1 MRTLIN
7 LLGLLLFLVSC
18 SNEPI
23 ENKGETIQKTIVE
36 FNSSQLKNA
45 GIREEMPQE
54 RVIGNTILAT
64 GTVEVPPQN
73 KTIIS
78 VPFGGF
84 VRSLEVLDGMTVKK
98 GQTLLRIENPE
109 LITLQQEYL
118 EVIANLEFLLAEK
131 ERQQLLSE
139 KEAGTLKSYQSAKA
153 QLEVARAKKSGLQ
166 TKLEM
171 AGVNMAL
178 LNKGTIQRQIA
189 IKSPF
194 NGAVT
199 KISVDVGAFMN
210 PEDHLLEIIDL
221 QHAHAE
227 VTVFEKDLQWLK
239 IGQEVKL
246 QFPGQ
251 NQPVASTIFL
261 IGKEI
266 GKDRTINVHCHFL
279 KESTVITPGAY
290 FKATIQADGKKL
302 MCVPSEAIVEL
313 NGKQVVFKGAK
324 GENGLRRFIPVE
336 VEVIATENDLSAI
349 QLPGKNGS
357 IRIPVVTSGA
367 YSIYSSYILKQ
378 ESE

>member
-45 GIREEMPQE
+45 GIREEMPEE

-64 GTVEVPPQN
+64 GKVEVPPQN

-78 VPFGGF
+78 VPFGGY

-131 ERQQLLSE
+131 ERQQLLSD

-171 AGVNMAL
+171 AGVNIAL
-178 LNKGTIQRQIA
+178 LNKGSIQRQIA

-266 GKDRTINVHCHFL
+266 GKDRTIKVHCHFK
-279 KESTVITPGAY
+279 KESTAITPGAY
-290 FKATIQADGKKL
+290 FKATIQADGRKL

-324 GENGLRRFIPVE
+324 GENGLRRFIPLE
-336 VEVIATENDLSAI
+336 VEVVATEDEWSAI
-349 QLPGKNGS
+349 QLPGKNTT

>member
-1 MRTLIN
+1 MKTLIN

-45 GIREEMPQE
+45 GIREEMPEE

-78 VPFGGF
+78 VPFGGY

-131 ERQQLLSE
+131 ERQQLLSD

-171 AGVNMAL
+171 AGVNIAL
-178 LNKGTIQRQIA
+178 LNKGSIQRQIA

-266 GKDRTINVHCHFL
+266 GKDRTIKVHCHFK
-279 KESTVITPGAY
+279 KESTAITPGAY

-324 GENGLRRFIPVE
+324 GENGLRRFIPLE
-336 VEVIATENDLSAI
+336 VEVVATEDEWSAI
-349 QLPGKNGS
+349 QLPGKNAT

>member
-45 GIREEMPQE
+45 GIREEMPEE

-64 GTVEVPPQN
+64 GKVEVPPQN

-78 VPFGGF
+78 VPFGGY

-131 ERQQLLSE
+131 ERQQLLSD

-171 AGVNMAL
+171 AGVNIAL
-178 LNKGTIQRQIA
+178 LNKGSIQRQIS

-199 KISVDVGAFMN
+199 KISVDIGAFMN

-239 IGQEVKL
+239 IGQEVNL

-266 GKDRTINVHCHFL
+266 GKDRTIKVHCHFK
-279 KESTVITPGAY
+279 KESTAITPGAY

-324 GENGLRRFIPVE
+324 GENGLRRFIPLE
-336 VEVIATENDLSAI
+336 VEVVATEDEWSAI
-349 QLPGKNGS
+349 QLPGKNAT